1 MQNKTGTAKY
11 TFMTTWSWCVM
22 IKYLKSESFSLYVKS
37 PEKLEDREAEIL
49 DAYITPKT
57 FQAILKHKFK
67 YSYPY

>member
-1 MQNKTGTAKY
+1 
-11 TFMTTWSWCVM
+11 M
-22 IKYLKSESFSLYVKS
+22 IRYLKSESFSLYVKS
-37 PEKLEDREAEIL
+37 TEKLEDREAEIL